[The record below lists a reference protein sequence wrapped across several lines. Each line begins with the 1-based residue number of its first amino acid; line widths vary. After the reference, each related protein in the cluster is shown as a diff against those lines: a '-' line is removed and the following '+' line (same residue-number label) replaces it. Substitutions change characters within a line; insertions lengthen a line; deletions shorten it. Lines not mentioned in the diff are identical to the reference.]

1 MLEPVTGVK
10 GELIAGGED
19 VLVGGE
25 ERLEQLFQGKEDTTI
40 ADPTRVTRLAKYAVI
55 QATETLIMRS

>member
-1 MLEPVTGVK
+1 MLELVTGVK
-10 GELIAGGED
+10 GELMAGGEEAN
-19 VLVGGE
+19 GGE

-40 ADPTRVTRLAKYAVI
+40 ADPTRVTRLAKYAVM